1 MEKTMDES
9 RLKHSLAVARKM
21 VEIGREYNLM
31 IVNYKIYLY

>member
-21 VEIGREYNLM
+21 VEIGKKFIIM
-31 IVNYKIYLY
+31 AI